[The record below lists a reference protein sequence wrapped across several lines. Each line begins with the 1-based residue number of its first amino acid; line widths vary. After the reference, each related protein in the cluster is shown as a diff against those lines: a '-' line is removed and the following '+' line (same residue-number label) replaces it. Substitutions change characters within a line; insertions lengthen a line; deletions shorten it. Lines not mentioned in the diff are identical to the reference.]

1 MKPMIWQEK
10 CCSYGDRALVATSL
24 AGYAN
29 YIKALECC
37 STVQHSY
44 SHVQLGVA
52 GLMLCPYAT

>member
-10 CCSYGDRALVATSL
+10 CCSYGDRTPVAPSL

-29 YIKALECC
+29 YIKAFNC
-37 STVQHSY
+37 SAF
-44 SHVQLGVA
+44 LGVA